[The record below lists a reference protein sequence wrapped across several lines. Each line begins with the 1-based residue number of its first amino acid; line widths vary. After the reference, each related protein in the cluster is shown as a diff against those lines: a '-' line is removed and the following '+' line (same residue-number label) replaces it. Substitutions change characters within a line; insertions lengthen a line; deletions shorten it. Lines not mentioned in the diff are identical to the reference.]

1 MNGAPSS
8 MASSLRD
15 YRGVHAGESIVVC
28 GCGSS
33 LKDFRPEPGSI
44 LIGVN
49 DLGRLLDPDYLVV
62 LNPRGQFSGDRFRYV
77 EESRA
82 KAIFSQLDLGISHPK
97 QIRFRLGRRGGSEI
111 SEPDSLPYTTN
122 SPYLAVC
129 LAAYMGARRIGLIGV
144 DFTDHHFFAPTG
156 AHVLT
161 RRLNAIDREYGA
173 LRASLAAN
181 GVELYNLSAE
191 SRLSTIPKL
200 SFPDFFA
207 LRSTPRDCPK
217 EAPVSVPARSMFVV
231 GYEFRTCGSVFND
244 GLTQAAAEL
253 GLRCDS
259 ANWDDPKLAQKVAAF
274 RPDLLFV
281 VHGRKFSSRW
291 PSLRQEY
298 PSAVW
303 LLDEPYEVDD
313 ASRYSSGF
321 GAVFIN
327 DPSTVHRHQNAHYLP
342 ACFDPSQYSF
352 SLGRDRTHDVGF
364 VGGANAWREAA
375 LADLARKGLLS
386 YVVGGP
392 WRNARLNELCLARRI
407 DAADTAKLY
416 RDTRIVIN
424 LFRTEHHFNFQGI
437 PAVSLNPRVYEAL
450 ACGALVISEHRPE
463 LDSVFPEMPAF
474 RSLNELESLVRRYIE
489 DARLLT
495 EARDACVRRLSGH
508 TYADRLRRVLTVTN
522 NHPEESS
529 LIEAQP
535 SSPAA
540 APEISFERE
549 RNANVSIEHAGPAGA
564 ALHIPTEW
572 AADPECVF
580 GGEDQNLVLSFPRP
594 DRSGIERGLIG
605 ARCYR
610 DAVLEFDLLADPDT
624 RFIAKL
630 RQEDARNQITNSYH
644 LICAGSTAYIARHN
658 CVLRKIRVPG
668 GRWVKMRFSCIGDC
682 IELWIDGVRS
692 ALVHDGALQSGYCF
706 LGVKSGTA
714 TLRNIQVSEPAA
726 SVSNAPLDCDI
737 IQRRNGAPTCVTIV
751 TTVYDRVECLE
762 QCIQSVAQ
770 LRFTDYEQIIVA
782 DKPSSDVLGKIEDLV
797 SRHDADGKR
806 ITLASLKSRRN
817 DWGMTPAS
825 AGVALATGKYISFLS
840 DDNGYTPGHFDPLV
854 ATLEKD
860 QSLGFV
866 YSSCLYGGRQ
876 VLNSAVP
883 RACRIDLGQPLFRR
897 ELFDLFTDRRLP
909 FHEFGWDWR
918 MIEHFV
924 KSGVRWRHVNKAT
937 FIFRLAKYP
946 HLMAPSP
953 AGQPA

>member
-1 MNGAPSS
+1 M
-8 MASSLRD
+8 
-15 YRGVHAGESIVVC
+15 VC

-33 LKDFRPEPGSI
+33 LRDFRPEPGAI

-49 DLGRLLDPDYLVV
+49 DVGRLLDPDYLVV
-62 LNPRGQFSGDRFRYV
+62 LNPRRQFSGDRFRYV

-97 QIRFRLGRRGGSEI
+97 QIRFQLGRRGGSEV

-144 DFTDHHFFAPTG
+144 DFTDHHFFARTG

-161 RRLNAIDREYGA
+161 RRLNVIDREYGA
-173 LRASLAAN
+173 LRASLAAT
-181 GVELYNLSAE
+181 GVELYNLSTE
-191 SRLSTIPKL
+191 TRLSAVPKL
-200 SFPDFFA
+200 SPSGFFA
-207 LRSTPRDCPK
+207 LPSTTRDCAT
-217 EAPVSVPARSMFVV
+217 EAPVSAPSRSIFLV

-244 GLTQAAAEL
+244 GLTRAAAEL

-259 ANWDDPKLAQKVAAF
+259 ANWDDPRLRQKVAAF

-313 ASRYSSGF
+313 TSRYSSGF

-327 DPSTVHRHQNAHYLP
+327 DPATARRHENAHYLP
-342 ACFDPSQYSF
+342 ACFDPSQHSF
-352 SLGRDRTHDVGF
+352 SAGGNRRYDVGF
-364 VGGANAWREAA
+364 VGGANSWREEA

-392 WRNARLNELCLARRI
+392 WRDARLNELCLARKI

-416 RDTRIVIN
+416 RETRIAIN
-424 LFRTEHHFNFQGI
+424 LFRTEHHFNSQGI

-474 RSLNELESLVRRYIE
+474 RSLNELESLVRCYIE
-489 DARLLT
+489 DKRLLT
-495 EARDACVRRLSGH
+495 EVRDACVRRLSGH
-508 TYADRLRRVLTVTN
+508 TYADRLRRVLAVTN

-535 SSPAA
+535 SSPVA
-540 APEISFERE
+540 APEIYFERQRDARVAVE
-549 RNANVSIEHAGPAGA
+549 QAGPANA
-564 ALHIPTEW
+564 EPHISADW

-580 GGEDQNLVLSFPRP
+580 AGEDQNIVLSLPRS
-594 DRSGIERGLIG
+594 DTSGIERGLIG
-605 ARCYR
+605 ARRYR
-610 DAVLEFDLLADPDT
+610 DAVLEFDVLAGPDA
-624 RFIAKL
+624 RFIAKI
-630 RQEDARNQITNSYH
+630 RQEDARNQTTNSYH
-644 LICAGSTAYIARHN
+644 LICAGPSAYIARHN
-658 CVLRKIRVPG
+658 CVLRKIRIPG
-668 GRWVKMRFSCIGDC
+668 GRWVKVRFSCVNDC

-714 TLRNIQVSEPAA
+714 RLRNVQVSESAA
-726 SVSNAPLDCDI
+726 SANKAPLDCDVI
-737 IQRRNGAPTCVTIV
+737 RQRNGNPPSASIV
-751 TTVYDRVECLE
+751 TTVYDRVECLD
-762 QCIQSVAQ
+762 QCIHSVAQ

-782 DKPSSDVLGKIEDLV
+782 DKSSSDVLRRIEDLV
-797 SRHDADGKR
+797 SRNDADAKR
-806 ITLASLKSRRN
+806 ITLASLKSRYN

-825 AGVALATGKYISFLS
+825 AGVALARGKYISFLS

-854 ATLEKD
+854 AMLEKD
-860 QSLGFV
+860 PSLGFV
-866 YSSCLYGGRQ
+866 YSSCLYAGRQ

-918 MIEHFV
+918 MIEHFM